1 MEGFG
6 VFVLVGWFFHEENKA
21 FFLSNLQDS
30 EIFEIKGRL
39 SYLKK
44 KSFDSTFLFSSWKL
58 YTSCAS
64 TEGTSLTSTLTPA
77 PASQRRC
84 ANRKIISKG
93 RKKQKYF

>member
-30 EIFEIKGRL
+30 EIFETKVRL

-44 KSFDSTFLFSSWKL
+44 KNHLTQHFCFLHGSSIHL
-58 YTSCAS
+58 MLALRAS
-64 TEGTSLTSTLTPA
+64 A
-77 PASQRRC
+77 
-84 ANRKIISKG
+84 
-93 RKKQKYF
+93 